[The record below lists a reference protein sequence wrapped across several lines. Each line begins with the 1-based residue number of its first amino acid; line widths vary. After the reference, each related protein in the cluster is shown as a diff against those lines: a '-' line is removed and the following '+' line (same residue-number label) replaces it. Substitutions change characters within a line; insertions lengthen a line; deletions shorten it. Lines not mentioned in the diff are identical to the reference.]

1 MQTQDVHGHW
11 AVRLHSAFEW
21 VLWTATVNLLWYVF
35 TLAGGVILGTAPA
48 SVAAAE
54 LTRRRLR
61 GDGFSALPA
70 FAAAWRREFV
80 RANLVIAPV
89 HIVLGLLAVAS
100 FGRFTPDAAG
110 SAWAIAAL
118 VAFAITAVCAAILA
132 PLYVHYD
139 LPARAYLRTT
149 LRWMPGNPAHVALL
163 VAVAAIIGVASGLLP
178 GIIPFFT
185 LGVWITASTA
195 IGIAFFDANERRR
208 EKQDTARPAHLAR
221 PLS

>member
-1 MQTQDVHGHW
+1 MQTHDVHGHW
-11 AVRLHSAFEW
+11 AVRLHGAFEW
-21 VLWTATVNLLWYVF
+21 VLWTATVNVLWYVF

-48 SVAAAE
+48 SAAAAE
-54 LTRRRLR
+54 VTRRRLR

-89 HIVLGLLAVAS
+89 HVVLGLLAVAC
-100 FGRFTPDAAG
+100 FGRFSPDAAG
-110 SAWAIAAL
+110 GAWSTAAL

-139 LPARAYLRTT
+139 LPSRAYLRTT
-149 LRWMPGNPAHVALL
+149 LRWMLGNPAHVGLL
-163 VAVAAIIGVASGLLP
+163 VATGALIGVASGLLP

-185 LGVWITASTA
+185 LGAWITVSTA
-195 IGIAFFDANERRR
+195 LGIAFFDANERRR
-208 EKQDTARPAHLAR
+208 EKQVTAAPARRAR